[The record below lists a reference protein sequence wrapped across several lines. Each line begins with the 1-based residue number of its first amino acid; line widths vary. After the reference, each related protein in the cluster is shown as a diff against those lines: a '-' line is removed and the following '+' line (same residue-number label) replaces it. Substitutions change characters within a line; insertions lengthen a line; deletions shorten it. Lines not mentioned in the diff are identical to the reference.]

1 LKLILNLILKL
12 KSKPGTKALLAK
24 IQNEIESIEDYKWS
38 AAKRQKNYL
47 GLLLIVSVLVYIICA
62 LICYFFYFP
71 KTSDLTQKILYLLP
85 FLVLPLM

>member
-1 LKLILNLILKL
+1 L

-38 AAKRQKNYL
+38 AAKRHKNYL
-47 GLLLIVSVLVYIICA
+47 GLLLVISVLIYIICA
-62 LICYFFYFP
+62 LIFYFFYFP
-71 KTSDLTQKILYLLP
+71 KTSDLTQKLLYLLP